1 MTDGS
6 SLDSSLGMVF
16 PVFLAVKIQALA
28 IAFLLSAT
36 LHGSTRNLVLHALVE
51 HATALVG
58 LWGRC
63 DLCRQWSHGARVHC
77 QLEAADST

>member
-6 SLDSSLGMVF
+6 SLESSLGMVF
-16 PVFLAVKIQALA
+16 PVFLAVRIQALA

-36 LHGSTRNLVLHALVE
+36 LHDSTRNLVLHALVE
-51 HATALVG
+51 HAAVLVG

-63 DLCRQWSHGARVHC
+63 DLYRQWFHGARVHC
-77 QLEAADST
+77 QFEAVDST